1 MSIFKQGQLVWAPKV
16 AGVPADKPENNVYT
30 LVEAIDKDEEHWK
43 SGYELATENGS
54 IFFADTIKNLE
65 DVEVCKECGSDKL
78 QQAVWQEN
86 TGETLEYV
94 ESIDPFCPD
103 CNETMTRSFHCNMK
117 EYLEYQEEQRKYE
130 EKAMRAN
137 ED

>member
-43 SGYELATENGS
+43 SGYELQHGEQK
-54 IFFADTIKNLE
+54 FFADFIKHLE

-94 ESIDPFCPD
+94 ESIDPFCPE
-103 CNETMTRSFHCNMK
+103 CNETMTRSFHCNLK

-130 EKAMRAN
+130 ENAIRAN